1 MYQIGYI
8 YKIECNEVKN
18 NDVYIGSTFDCYNRW
33 SNHKMQYEYYLKGQQ
48 RRNASSIILF
58 DKYSIEKCEF
68 SIIKEYQVVDRLHLE
83 VFETLWIK
91 KYRILNYNVVNQI
104 QPFFIKTL
112 FHKVYYLSHQE
123 EIKERVRLYASE
135 NKDKI
140 KERGKIYRQR
150 PDVKAR
156 KKKKYICNVCNTEL
170 LLDHKARH
178 ERSRKHLQN
187 LLI

>member
-1 MYQIGYI
+1 MYQTGYI

-18 NDVYIGSTFDCYNRW
+18 NDVYIGSTFDYNYRW
-33 SNHKMQYEYYLKGQQ
+33 SSHKSNYI
-48 RRNASSIILF
+48 RSSKTDKSSSKILF
-58 DKYSIEKCEF
+58 NKYSIEKCQLT
-68 SIIKEYQVVDRLHLE
+68 IIKEYQVVDRLHLE

-91 KYRILNYNVVNQI
+91 KYRILNYNVVNQV

-112 FHKVYYLSHQE
+112 YDKVYYLSHQE
-123 EIKERVRLYASE
+123 KIKERVRLYESE
-135 NKDKI
+135 NKDKK
-140 KERGKIYRQR
+140 KERSKIYRQR

-187 LLI
+187 LSI